1 MKLPNGYGSVYKL
14 SGKRR
19 NPWAVSITIGYDK
32 ETRNQQRK
40 IIGYYANRADALN
53 ALSDYN
59 KNPFDI
65 KSAKLTFK
73 EIYKR
78 WYDDFITDDTNANT
92 KRQYE
97 AAYNQCKPLYGKKM
111 CDIKIIDMQ
120 KVMDNCQ
127 NGYQSVRRIK
137 IFLNRIYEYCIYHEF
152 LRINLAEKLQINV
165 KSDETK
171 RARQEFS
178 NTEINKLW
186 KNTDNTSVKITL
198 MLIYS
203 GLRVS
208 ELLDL
213 KISNVNIEEQ
223 SFFVEESKTKSGIR
237 TVPIADKVLPFWR
250 EFIANSQCDFVLN
263 NSFGKRLTYDNFKRN
278 YWYPLMKDLGF
289 DHVIH
294 ETRHTCISMLVAADV
309 NHTVIKKIVGHKSK
323 MDLTEKVYTHV
334 NINELLEAI
343 NKI

>member
-19 NPWAVSITIGYDK
+19 NPWAVCITIGYDK

-40 IIGYYANRADALN
+40 IIGYYPNRPEALN

-59 KNPFDI
+59 KNPYDI

-78 WYDDFITDDTNANT
+78 WYKDYITDDTNANT

-97 AAYNQCKPLYGKKM
+97 AAYNQCNLLYNKKM

-120 KVMDNCQ
+120 RVLDNCQ

-137 IFLNRIYEYCIYHEF
+137 ILLNKIYEYCIYHEF
-152 LRINLAEKLQINV
+152 LRNNLAEKLQINV
-165 KSDETK
+165 SSDETK
-171 RARQEFS
+171 RNRQEFS
-178 NTEINKLW
+178 ETEIKKLW
-186 KNTDNTSVKITL
+186 KNSDNTSVKITL

-203 GLRVS
+203 GVRVS

-213 KISNVNIEEQ
+213 EICNVNIDNQ
-223 SFFVEESKTKSGIR
+223 SFFVEDSKTKSGIR
-237 TVPIADKVLPFWR
+237 TVPIANKVLPLWK
-250 EFIANSQCDFVLN
+250 EFIENSKCDYVLN
-263 NSFGKRLTYDNFKRN
+263 NATGRRLTYDNFKRN
-278 YWYPLMKDLGF
+278 YWYPLMKSLGF

-309 NHTVIKKIVGHKSK
+309 NHTIIKKIVGHKSK

-334 NINELLEAI
+334 NIKELLEAI